1 MTADFIN
8 SLAWFLVGYPATQ
21 KTLGR
26 KVTLIHLLCFHG
38 MLLRYINYS
47 WSLVPF
53 KVLLVCFFCAPSI
66 LVSLLLFR
74 SLMCRFELERF
85 TLKGWKMRKR
95 TALVDLLLEKQCR
108 AHRFNNSHRCRFIH
122 VSTTLRIV
130 RKRKKKSMLCERM
143 SASSLCIN
151 KAKEWP
157 KNMSGQ
163 RKQNTNKNVPPLFLY
178 CVIYKQLE
186 PKNL

>member
-1 MTADFIN
+1 MT
-8 SLAWFLVGYPATQ
+8 P
-21 KTLGR
+21 
-26 KVTLIHLLCFHG
+26 IHLPCFHG

-53 KVLLVCFFCAPSI
+53 KVLLVRFFCAPSM

-74 SLMCRFELERF
+74 SLMCRFGLEHF

-95 TALVDLLLEKQCR
+95 LALVHPLLGKQCR

-130 RKRKKKSMLCERM
+130 RKQKKKSMLCERM

-151 KAKEWP
+151 KTKE
-157 KNMSGQ
+157 
-163 RKQNTNKNVPPLFLY
+163 
-178 CVIYKQLE
+178 
-186 PKNL
+186 

>member
-26 KVTLIHLLCFHG
+26 KVTLIHLLCFHR

-95 TALVDLLLEKQCR
+95 TALVDLLPEKQCR

-130 RKRKKKSMLCERM
+130 RKRKKKVCCVNGWVHHHYVSTKQKNDPRIWVDKENKIQTKMFPRFFCTVLFI
-143 SASSLCIN
+143 SS
-151 KAKEWP
+151 
-157 KNMSGQ
+157 
-163 RKQNTNKNVPPLFLY
+163 
-178 CVIYKQLE
+178 
-186 PKNL
+186 

>member
-95 TALVDLLLEKQCR
+95 TALVDLYLKNSV
-108 AHRFNNSHRCRFIH
+108 AHTG
-122 VSTTLRIV
+122 STTRTVVVSYTFLQHYASLESE
-130 RKRKKKSMLCERM
+130 KKKYVVWTDECIIIMYQQSKRM
-143 SASSLCIN
+143 TREY
-151 KAKEWP
+151 EWT
-157 KNMSGQ
+157 K
-163 RKQNTNKNVPPLFLY
+163 KTK
-178 CVIYKQLE
+178 YKQKCSPAFFVLCY
-186 PKNL
+186 L